1 MASAPGKPSAL
12 HPGLGMTWKRA
23 LKIERIARFSLD
35 PACYSN
41 AQIANVMGCTEQT
54 IVLIRQLPAYHAKV
68 LELLTGLTSEHDRE
82 LRQDTDAMKDELK
95 SMMPSSMMVI
105 RNALLSKNE
114 NIRIKAAFEVMDR
127 EGTLA
132 KVSKSSVAVEVK
144 PAMQVDPR
152 VAGNLIALLA
162 GAPQNGG
169 GAEINATTGGFTI
182 QAGAAAIQ
190 DKDMA
195 ESNDMTILDSI
206 DLSNQKPN

>member
-1 MASAPGKPSAL
+1 MASAPGRPSAL

-41 AQIANVMGCTEQT
+41 AQIANAMKCTEQT

-105 RNALLSKNE
+105 RNALMSKNE
-114 NIRIKAAFEVMDR
+114 NVRIKAAFEVMDR

-132 KVSKSSVAVEVK
+132 KVSKTSVAVEVK
-144 PAMQVDPR
+144 PAMSVDPR
-152 VAGNLIALLA
+152 VASNLISLLA
-162 GAPQNGG
+162 GAPQTTPQS
-169 GAEINATTGGFTI
+169 EIEAATGGFTI
-182 QAGAAAIQ
+182 RASETSIQ

-195 ESNDMTILDSI
+195 ENNGMEILDSI
-206 DLSNQKPN
+206 DLSDRKPN